1 MKKMT
6 IRLLAMLWLTAVGTP
21 AFSQEAKGLNLSE
34 IEKQVLPEDT
44 AVRKGTLSNGLTYY
58 VYRNDKPAK
67 QAFFYLLVKAG
78 SIAEQ
83 DNERGIAHFVEHM
96 LFKGTKHFPG
106 SAVNFFRRNGLQF
119 GHDTNAFT
127 GFTTVRYQ
135 LNAVPV
141 DDTLLMD
148 SCLLLL
154 RDWAGDATIDAKD
167 VASEHSVVVEEWRT
181 RNVVSYAQQLQNEL
195 FGNSIYT
202 RRMPIGDM
210 DIVKNCS
217 QQLVRGF
224 YDRWYQ
230 PQNQA
235 VVIVGD
241 FDADEM
247 VKKVQRLFGDRKRG
261 KTVFPTPPAIPDNET
276 PKTLLF
282 ADKKQPYG
290 GIGLIMRVNDD
301 TTVQHN
307 TVGSVKTDILRDKIK
322 ELTGKKLSSL
332 KTKYPNI
339 FDGSVTTLDLADLS
353 DKLWIFNLSAPQD
366 QWLQTCEL
374 IAKQVELIRRKG
386 FAKDSWKQSH
396 IYTDPEYNADSTA
409 IVMADTSFTKTSNP
423 VQSTEYVNQC
433 AANFFK
439 NEPLISGMA
448 RQLARRHIMNH
459 LTGEEL
465 REEFCRITSGR
476 NMLIGVM
483 ATDSTALPREEEVEA
498 VWQRVRQMSDQELAE
513 VEVEEAKKLERI
525 NVDSL
530 DIPTVPGT
538 IIRKKVLN
546 DSISEVYLSN
556 GIKVVF
562 MKQKTEHDFVHFMIH
577 RPQGYSVLSDDDIY
591 YQDMLGSCI
600 RKYKN
605 WNGQADVHV
614 EAFDDTYDH
623 MARWTPG
630 DSLRAYRVECAMKM
644 LYKSLTPDEVDSV
657 EFAEQKQKL
666 LASVMSLSSPILQ
679 SALKISLM
687 TAAETRRLT
696 PPSAEEIASYNLDHL
711 RQLVRDYY
719 SNYNGSVMVVQGD
732 VDADSIMPYIL
743 KYVGALPSKPERVK
757 RMTWPADHYKT
768 QNTVLV
774 EKIENP
780 APICQAT
787 MFYTWDK
794 GFKYTQQSHAH
805 NEVLKSVLS
814 DLLIQT
820 LRVKHGDVY
829 TPQVQMEDALL
840 PIPHT
845 RFMIGFA
852 CNPTQRERI
861 ASDVEDIL
869 RQMAEGKLITQDLI
883 DSYLKTREK
892 SKDGYKGNEYTR
904 RRDYLVQ
911 ELNGIVVNQGALTYI
926 RQVTPAS
933 LRAHVRQLLKK
944 GHRHVGYLTTE

>member
-1 MKKMT
+1 MKSIFVT
-6 IRLLAMLWLTAVGTP
+6 LLLSVLSTL
-21 AFSQEAKGLNLSE
+21 AFSQDAKGLKLTE

-44 AVRKGTLSNGLTYY
+44 AVRKGILNNGLTYY

-67 QAFFYLLVKAG
+67 QAFFYLLIKAG
-78 SIAEQ
+78 SIVEQ

-127 GFTTVRYQ
+127 GFMTVRYQ

-154 RDWAGDATIDAKD
+154 RDWAGDATIDAKE
-167 VASEHSVVVEEWRT
+167 VASEHSVVMEEWRARHT
-181 RNVVSYAQQLQNEL
+181 VSYAQQLQNEL

-202 RRMPIGDM
+202 KRMPIGDM

-217 QQLVRGF
+217 QQLVRSF

-241 FDADEM
+241 IDPDEM

-261 KTVFPTPPAIPDNET
+261 NTVFPTPVAIPDNEI
-276 PKTLLF
+276 PKALLF

-290 GIGLIMRVNDD
+290 GIGLIMRLHDD

-307 TVGSVKTDILRDKIK
+307 TVGSMKTDILRDKIK
-322 ELTGKKLSSL
+322 ELMGKKLSSL
-332 KTKYPNI
+332 KTKYQDI
-339 FDGSVTTLDLADLS
+339 FDGSVSTMDLADLS

-366 QWLQTCEL
+366 QWQRTCEL
-374 IAKQVELIRRKG
+374 MAKQVELIRRKG
-386 FAKDSWKQSH
+386 FAEDSWKETH
-396 IYTDPEYNADSTA
+396 IYVDPEYNADSTA
-409 IVMADTSFTKTSNP
+409 IVMADTSFTKTSNAE
-423 VQSTEYVNQC
+423 QSTKYVNQF

-439 NEPLISGMA
+439 NEPLVSDMA

-459 LTGEEL
+459 FTGEEL
-465 REEFCRITSGR
+465 REEFCRMTSGR

-483 ATDSTALPREEEVEA
+483 ATDSTALPRKEEVEA
-498 VWQRVRQMSDQELAE
+498 VWQRVRKMSDEELAE

-538 IIRKKVLN
+538 IVSQKVLN
-546 DSISEVYLSN
+546 DSISEVMLSN

-562 MKQKTEHDFVHFMIH
+562 MKQKTEHDLIHYMIH
-577 RPQGYSVLSDDDIY
+577 RPQGYSVLSDDDINY
-591 YQDMLGSCI
+591 HDMLGSCV
-600 RKYKN
+600 RKFCN
-605 WNGQADVHV
+605 FNGKTNVQVG
-614 EAFDDTYDH
+614 AFDDNLDLS
-623 MARWTPG
+623 ARWTPG
-630 DSLRAYRVECAMKM
+630 DMLNTFKVECVMKM
-644 LYKSLTPDEVDSV
+644 LYKSLTPTEVDSV

-666 LASVMSLSSPILQ
+666 LASAMSLSSPILQ
-679 SALKISLM
+679 SAMKIGLM
-687 TAAETRRLT
+687 TAAETKRLA
-696 PPSAEEIASYNLDHL
+696 PPSAEKIASYNLDHL

-757 RMTWPADHYKT
+757 RLTWPADHYKT

-774 EKIENP
+774 EKIENA

-787 MFYTWDK
+787 IFYTWEKD
-794 GFKYTQQSHAH
+794 FKYTQQSHAH

-829 TPQVQMEDALL
+829 TPQVQMDDALL

-852 CNPTQRERI
+852 CDPTQRERI
-861 ASDVEDIL
+861 ANDVEDIV
-869 RQMAEGKLITQDLI
+869 RQMAEGNLITQDLI

-892 SKDGYKGNEYTR
+892 SKDTYKGNEYTR
-904 RRDYLVQ
+904 RHDYLVQ
-911 ELNGIVVNQGALTYI
+911 ELNGIVVNKGDLTYV

-933 LRAHVRQLLKK
+933 LRAHVRQLLKN
-944 GHRHVGYLTTE
+944 GHLHVGYLTTE